1 MNAVRKMILK
11 RFLNRN
17 MCFLRHAKSEF
28 RLPNVD
34 NMLELVT
41 HVPNPEWWML
51 DEAKYNK
58 LKLLL
63 SGVYSVPGVLEIGF
77 TSKETKVAFD
87 KVNQLLLTPLCTPGV
102 YFHNVLGDSVP
113 LHVVRFQ
120 HEGQD
125 WLFLPLHRPA
135 VEKETIS

>member
-28 RLPNVD
+28 QGVKSMDIRELMKNVP
-34 NMLELVT
+34 
-41 HVPNPEWWML
+41 HPEWWML
-51 DEAKYNK
+51 DEDKFNRLK
-58 LKLLL
+58 KLLGDTVFEQGL
-63 SGVYSVPGVLEIGF
+63 LEPGFKSRFMKEHLDFNPLEI
-77 TSKETKVAFD
+77 TSVA
-87 KVNQLLLTPLCTPGV
+87 TPGV

-135 VEKETIS
+135 IEKETIS